1 MAHRYRTYSHSILY
15 RSAHFGDSVT
25 CAFALVLPPKE
36 ERVLGHGD
44 PRMNM
49 VFKILFTVV
58 FVAAVI
64 TLRVMTATGRS
75 ARAEPATPKR

>member
-1 MAHRYRTYSHSILY
+1 
-15 RSAHFGDSVT
+15 
-25 CAFALVLPPKE
+25 
-36 ERVLGHGD
+36 
-44 PRMNM
+44 MNM